1 MVSSTCGWLFPLI
14 WKHLAKNWNLRSE
27 QLIYDDLWVW
37 LPRVSGKHVIQMY
50 KVNQQVHIVHIVQH
64 HLDKCPRNLN
74 MYHTLAWHALL
85 WIWIPIKWPSLWF
98 AIVDLTWFLEKI
110 QLSKFLSCV
119 VFLFVYKSCRSVWI
133 LCVFFLIGTRCFVY
147 IILKD
152 LALLWDSQHWK
163 ESTQA
168 VQQILRN

>member
-14 WKHLAKNWNLRSE
+14 WKHPAKNWNLRSE

-119 VFLFVYKSCRSVWI
+119 VFLYVCFCFCFCFYFLNRNTL
-133 LCVFFLIGTRCFVY
+133 LCVHYFEGFSIALGQPA
-147 IILKD
+147 LKRIHSSCPAD
-152 LALLWDSQHWK
+152 
-163 ESTQA
+163 T
-168 VQQILRN
+168 